1 MTEQWAIAVFGVGIG
16 IISAFLGWIVMELK
30 GLHADVKRFVIKE
43 DCTRWMDE
51 HEKKIDQL
59 DQLMRDQYERLD
71 VRIRTH
77 GHQLAAIEECHNRLN
92 PGTPLITKNREIEQ

>member
-43 DCTRWMDE
+43 DCARWMDE

-71 VRIRTH
+71 VRVRNH
-77 GHQLAAIEECHNRLN
+77 GWKLAAIEECHNRLN
-92 PGTPLITKNREIEQ
+92 PGTPLITKNREIEE

>member
-16 IISAFLGWIVMELK
+16 VISAFLGWIVMELR
-30 GLHADVKRFVIKE
+30 GLHSDVKRFVIKD

-59 DQLMRDQYERLD
+59 DQLMREQYERLD
-71 VRIRTH
+71 VRIRSH
-77 GHQLAAIEECHNRLN
+77 GWKLAAIEECLDRLN
-92 PGTPLITKNREIEQ
+92 PGTPLVPKKREVDE